1 MVKERQK
8 DGVAYK
14 NIALS
19 RITLSN
25 SLEAAIANG
34 KEEEADFCREQLAK
48 VRSWD
53 RELLTRLRFVFGFCG
68 GFSVKLQMGFEGV
81 AGGG

>member
-8 DGVAYK
+8 DGVAFK

-34 KEEEADFCREQLAK
+34 KEDEADFCREQLAK
-48 VRSWD
+48 ARSWN
-53 RELLTRLRFVFGFCG
+53 RELLTRSTLGFDFCEE
-68 GFSVKLQMGFEGV
+68 FSVQ
-81 AGGG
+81 

>member
-1 MVKERQK
+1 MVQERQK
-8 DGVAYK
+8 DGVAFK

-25 SLEAAIANG
+25 SLEAAIANA

-48 VRSWD
+48 VRSWE
-53 RELLTRLRFVFGFCG
+53 RCFL
-68 GFSVKLQMGFEGV
+68 SS
-81 AGGG
+81 